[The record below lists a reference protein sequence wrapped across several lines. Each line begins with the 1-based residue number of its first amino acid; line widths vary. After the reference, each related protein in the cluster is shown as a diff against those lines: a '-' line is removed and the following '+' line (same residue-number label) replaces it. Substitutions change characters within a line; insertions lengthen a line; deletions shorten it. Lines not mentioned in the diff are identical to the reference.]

1 MPVMNLLATGTDAVT
16 VADGV
21 TECLSAM
28 GDIAGLITQY
38 PFNIYFGCSILF
50 IGIGVFAAVK
60 RAF

>member
-1 MPVMNLLATGTDAVT
+1 MSMLNLLATGTEAVT

-21 TECLSAM
+21 KECLSAM

-50 IGIGVFAAVK
+50 IGIGVFVAVK
-60 RAF
+60 KAF

>member
-1 MPVMNLLATGTDAVT
+1 MPVMNLLATGSEAVT

-50 IGIGVFAAVK
+50 IGIGVFTAVK